1 MVIGLLSVLLL
12 ASLVFFY
19 FLRKNI
25 REKQRAHQKLLLK
38 SLRTQDEPA
47 FHLQRPEFG
56 EQLIAQHDEKAANK
70 YLAEFSRLM
79 RKVLDHSQ
87 KDFIPFE
94 EEMELNELY
103 LRLEHS
109 RFRDQF
115 EFTFENKAHAPDLE
129 VPPMLIQPFIE
140 NAVWHGLR
148 YRGKGHLSV
157 KVSQDATHITVTI
170 EDDGIGRE
178 RSKAIETEGQRRQ
191 KSAGLENV
199 SKRIGL
205 INELYGKN
213 YEIAVTDADGAA
225 GDVGTAVRVK
235 IPL

>member
-1 MVIGLLSVLLL
+1 MNPHFIFNALNSVNN
-12 ASLVFFY
+12 F
-19 FLRKNI
+19 
-25 REKQRAHQKLLLK
+25 
-38 SLRTQDEPA
+38 
-47 FHLQRPEFG
+47 
-56 EQLIAQHDEKAANK
+56 IANQDEKAANK

-103 LRLEHS
+103 LRLEHF

-115 EFTFENKAHAPDLE
+115 EFTYENEVHAPDLE

-148 YRGKGHLSV
+148 YKEGKGHLAV
-157 KVSQDATHITVTI
+157 RVGQDATHVTVTI

-178 RSKAIETEGQRRQ
+178 RSKAIKTESQRRQ
-191 KSAGLENV
+191 KSAGLDNV
-199 SKRIGL
+199 AKRMAL
-205 INELYGKN
+205 INELYGKQ
-213 YEIAVTDADGAA
+213 YEITVSDLDAEA
-225 GDVGTAVRVK
+225 GDVGTRVRVRV
-235 IPL
+235 PV